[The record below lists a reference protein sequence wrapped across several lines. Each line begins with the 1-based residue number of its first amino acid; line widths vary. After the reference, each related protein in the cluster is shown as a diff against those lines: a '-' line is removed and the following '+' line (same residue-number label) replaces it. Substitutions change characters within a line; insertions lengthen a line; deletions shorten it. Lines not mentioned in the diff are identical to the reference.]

1 MRRQLS
7 RTVWLLVGGPLS
19 DHDLDRLL
27 RSVDVRA
34 PEALM
39 FPFRATW
46 LPAGYRLTGAASGA
60 RHWHGD
66 AAGNT
71 LPADPPLLDAE
82 LDLDRTA
89 TGEALTIGVSTEDG
103 SWQDKGLQP
112 NGTLLGHPS
121 HYSESSGLTRLHVYG
136 VHGMHISIYTD
147 GRPEL
152 NRAVLERIARGL
164 RLVASPDRPADWT
177 DRPLP

>member
-1 MRRQLS
+1 LS
-7 RTVWLLVGGPLS
+7 S
-19 DHDLDRLL
+19 
-27 RSVDVRA
+27 
-34 PEALM
+34 
-39 FPFRATW
+39 
-46 LPAGYRLTGAASGA
+46 
-60 RHWHGD
+60 
-66 AAGNT
+66 
-71 LPADPPLLDAE
+71 
-82 LDLDRTA
+82 TA
-89 TGEALTIGVSTEDG
+89 TCRNTPIGDGFAAAAPVSPRGRRRTGQHGPGEALTIGVSTEDG

-136 VHGMHISIYTD
+136 VHGMHISIHTD